1 MNSNKI
7 ICVFVILF
15 NFHAF
20 ALEKWLFEINHHINI
35 ECEGDKDERFWLCK
49 NDNISGFIDKE
60 PIDKNIPFLFMLIK
74 EQKVILDIEIT
85 NHKIYK
91 SINFDYKNYYKLNKS
106 SKEKINVKYYDQMR
120 DDNIKILFTTFLDLL
135 KVYFEDLKQQKVYQK
150 IYQYDNCIYSEFLI
164 DESITKKVHND
175 PLDVTLSLTLDYKDK
190 HDKITDHRINYSINY
205 EQAENLLKEIA
216 NNKRISFEY
225 TKDGC
230 HARAHII
237 CFLLSLKKIDAKKIW
252 IAGNIHNPFSQK
264 QDWSYH
270 VAVIIYVK
278 NNNNIIEELVIDPA
292 LNANK
297 LLTTYEWLQAYKA
310 QEARL
315 VSFPIP
321 SESYYFENVVMAYS
335 SHVPL
340 FPFFYECSFTF
351 IESLNEAYKENKK
364 YCQKLLKH
372 KSY

>member
-1 MNSNKI
+1 MNLSKI
-7 ICVFVILF
+7 IYVFVILF
-15 NFHAF
+15 NFHVF
-20 ALEKWLFEINHHINI
+20 ALEKWLFEINNHINI

-74 EQKVILDIEIT
+74 EQKIILDIKIT

-91 SINFDYKNYYKLNKS
+91 SINFDYKNYYKLNKL
-106 SKEKINVKYYDQMR
+106 SKEKINAKYYDQMR

-135 KVYFEDLKQQKVYQK
+135 KVYFEDLKKQRVYQN
-150 IYQYDNCIYSEFLI
+150 IYEYDNCIYSEFLLKNNN
-164 DESITKKVHND
+164 E
-175 PLDVTLSLTLDYKDK
+175 PLEITLSLITDYKHK
-190 HDKITDHRINYSINY
+190 YNKITNQSINYSINY
-205 EQAENLLKEIA
+205 EQAENLFKEIA
-216 NNKRISFEY
+216 NNEKISFKY

-278 NNNNIIEELVIDPA
+278 NNNSIIEELVIDPA

-297 LLTTYEWLQAYKA
+297 PLTTNEWLQAYKA
-310 QEARL
+310 QEAIL
-315 VSFPIP
+315 VSFPIQ
-321 SESYYFENVVMAYS
+321 SESYYFKNVVMAYS
-335 SHVPL
+335 SHIPL
-340 FPFFYECSFTF
+340 FPFFYECSFNF
-351 IESLNEAYKENKK
+351 IESINEAYKENKK
-364 YCQKLLKH
+364 YCQKLLKY
-372 KSY
+372 KSH